1 MLIDIALEI
10 KFKTS
15 RSGGKGG
22 QNVNKVETKVEALWH
37 VQKSKIVT
45 DDQKLLITAKLDNNI
60 NLDGWLSTICT
71 EDRTQLGNKVLAV
84 RKLNKQINAAL
95 VIPKKRKPSKIPKA
109 IIEARLKTKK
119 IDSDKK
125 QNRRKDNIVE

>member
-1 MLIDIALEI
+1 MPIDITTEI

-37 VQKSKIVT
+37 VLKSKIVT
-45 DDQKLLITAKLDNNI
+45 EDQKNLITAKLDNNI
-60 NLDGWLSTICT
+60 NLDGYLSTICT

-84 RKLNKQINAAL
+84 RKLNKAINAAL
-95 VIPKKRKPSKIPKA
+95 VVPKKRKPSKVPKGV
-109 IIEARLKTKK
+109 IEARLKAKK

-125 QNRRKDNIVE
+125 QNRRKDNIGE

>member
-1 MLIDIALEI
+1 MPIDIALEI

-45 DDQKLLITAKLDNNI
+45 DDQKLLITTKLDNNI

-109 IIEARLKTKK
+109 IIEARLKSKK
-119 IDSDKK
+119 IDGDKK
-125 QNRRKDNIVE
+125 QNRRKDNIG